1 MATIKSG
8 FFDST
13 YGERT
18 YSYNGKTILT
28 GDRGYLMSDLGRLPF
43 FLINEGIVKYGDE
56 FELSVRTTEGTDTR
70 YVYLTVGSGKY
81 WLNGSHVNAPINN
94 IVGGYYIKSDASEQ
108 HIFSYKKNRDST
120 WLNVVVP
127 YLIFSPAIYGLE
139 RTFKVDIWQKSVSS
153 STPVM
158 PTLPTVYDFYSAM
171 YYRDTGAE
179 GVYVVPLG
187 RLVYGR
193 RYNGQTIQQIMI
205 LDDYR
210 GKNNE
215 DLGTAS
221 DGHRFRIHCPFASL
235 AVNQ

>member
-1 MATIKSG
+1 MATKKSG
-8 FFDST
+8 FFNST

-18 YSYNGKTILT
+18 YSYNGQTYLT

-43 FLINEGIVKYGDE
+43 FLINEGIVKYGSE
-56 FELSVRTTEGTDTR
+56 FELSYRTSEGTDYR

-94 IVGGYYIKSDASEQ
+94 IVGGYYIKNDTSSQ
-108 HIFSYKKNRDST
+108 HIFSHKKNLNST
-120 WLNVVVP
+120 WLNVVIP
-127 YLIFSPAIYGLE
+127 YLIFSPAVSGSE
-139 RTFKVDIWQKSVSS
+139 RTCELSLWQKDVAS
-153 STPVM
+153 STSVM
-158 PTLPTVYDFYSAM
+158 PTLPTVYDFYSYM
-171 YYRDTGAE
+171 YYRDTGVE

-193 RYNGQTIQQIMI
+193 RYTGQTIQQMVT

>member
-81 WLNGSHVNAPINN
+81 WFNGSHVNAPIKDF
-94 IVGGYYIKSDASEQ
+94 VGGYYIKSDTSDI
-108 HIFSYKKNRDST
+108 HIYQYKKNISNT
-120 WLNVVVP
+120 YITVVIP
-127 YLIFSPAIYGLE
+127 YLILSPAVSGAQRTCRLGL
-139 RTFKVDIWQKSVSS
+139 WQKSVNS
-153 STPVM
+153 STTVIPDI
-158 PTLPTVYDFYSAM
+158 PTVYDFYSDM
-171 YYRDTGAE
+171 YYNNAPN

-187 RLVYGR
+187 RLMYGR
-193 RYNGQTIQQIMI
+193 RYAGGQGIFQILT

-221 DGHRFRIHCPFASL
+221 DGHRFRVHCPFASL
-235 AVNQ
+235 AVDQ